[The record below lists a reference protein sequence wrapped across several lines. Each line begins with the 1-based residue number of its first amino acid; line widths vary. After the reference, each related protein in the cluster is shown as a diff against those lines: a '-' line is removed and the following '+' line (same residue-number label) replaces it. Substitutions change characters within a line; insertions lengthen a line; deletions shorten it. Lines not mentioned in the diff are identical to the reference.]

1 MPLRN
6 LLKRK
11 DKLDPNDLSSPSL
24 TEPQDENSAHI
35 TFLRT
40 TTTNQEVISPPQY
53 PGDNRSPPQPVPS
66 PSTLSPPKPNRHGLF
81 HRQHGGEESGNSNS
95 GGGSGGLGR
104 SLSDR
109 LHISSASSRMRSA
122 SSSSVNLPAD
132 LPAEPSGVAK
142 GVEDEAEWEK
152 RATLLAKGNGIS
164 RSNSPAS
171 QRGVSDAP
179 SDVRLF
185 CSASIGN

>member
-1 MPLRN
+1 
-6 LLKRK
+6 
-11 DKLDPNDLSSPSL
+11 
-24 TEPQDENSAHI
+24 
-35 TFLRT
+35 
-40 TTTNQEVISPPQY
+40 
-53 PGDNRSPPQPVPS
+53 
-66 PSTLSPPKPNRHGLF
+66 
-81 HRQHGGEESGNSNS
+81 
-95 GGGSGGLGR
+95 
-104 SLSDR
+104 LSDR

-179 SDVRLF
+179 SDVCLF
-185 CSASIGN
+185 YSASIGN